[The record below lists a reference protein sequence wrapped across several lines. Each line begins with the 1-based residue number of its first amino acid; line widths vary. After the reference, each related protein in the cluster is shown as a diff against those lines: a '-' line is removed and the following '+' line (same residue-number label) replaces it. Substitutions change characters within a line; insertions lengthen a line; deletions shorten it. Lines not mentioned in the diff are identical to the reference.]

1 MEVVRRCRCSP
12 PAGCSTPGTR
22 GVPEPAAK
30 RGFPILNEAWR
41 NLSLDQ
47 DKDIDHV
54 LAAWPYKP
62 DAIQVR
68 LIRTVQGRKV
78 MQMRVELGIL
88 QMELQGRPDGT
99 RPGGADTYLDY
110 LLSLEFHDPERFEL
124 DEEHYEQIDR
134 EFEQFYHRRIGWL
147 ALNEYEQA
155 VQDADH
161 TLALMEFCRRRCRD
175 RQWLWSHEQY
185 RPFVLF
191 HRAQA
196 AALAALDRNEPE
208 EAINQLNR
216 GLEQMAQFYAD
227 YDAEEHYDEDELVQ
241 RLQDLRETIRQDFHV
256 GKTLA
261 EQLAEAIAAEEY
273 ERAARLRDQLRR
285 REQH

>member
-1 MEVVRRCRCSP
+1 M
-12 PAGCSTPGTR
+12 
-22 GVPEPAAK
+22 
-30 RGFPILNEAWR
+30 NEAWR